1 MTDLVLAGC
10 AIFKDKSII
19 LLHRKKTGWYE
30 LPGGKLEPKE
40 DPKTGAIREL
50 KEELGCDVEIIK
62 KLGSKE
68 FEEYGQNLLYHWFQA
83 RLKPGHDFQICEKEK
98 FDHFKWIRLDALK
111 DYKLSPNME
120 NFLHELE
127 NFEIQWNKG

>member
-98 FDHFKWIRLDALK
+98 FDHNCLSEASPEPGK
-111 DYKLSPNME
+111 DKTKDDEKDETNPL
-120 NFLHELE
+120 
-127 NFEIQWNKG
+127 